1 MDTLD
6 KIEEYLIDLGISYQE
21 LSPTAWLIEDE
32 EKGIPATVASHA
44 GPIIMIRA
52 EVMQVPSSGREELFA
67 KLLSLNSS
75 DLLHG
80 AYALDGD
87 KIVILDTLEYEG
99 MDKTEFGA
107 SLEAM
112 GFALAEHYPVLSRF
126 EDK

>member
-1 MDTLD
+1 MNTLD

-21 LSPTAWLIEDE
+21 LSPTAWLLEDE
-32 EKGIPATVASHA
+32 AKGLPAMVASHA
-44 GPIIMIRA
+44 GPVVMIRA
-52 EVMQVPSSGREELFA
+52 EVMKVPQSGKEALYA

-87 KIVILDTLEYEG
+87 KVVILDTLEYEG
-99 MDKTEFGA
+99 MDKSEFGA

-112 GFALAEHYPVLSRF
+112 GFALEEHYPVLSRF
-126 EDK
+126 EEK